1 MIATPRHPDGT
12 ANTARILGAG
22 TPRPPLPPAT
32 RPLTKEDEYNFD
44 VGGYLVLP
52 KVLSDA
58 ELAAANAA
66 FDAGAFAAAPPS
78 GWDPVTG
85 VHIDEPGPLA
95 ALTSHPVLT
104 GTLIQ
109 LFWSE
114 ETGDMRHGAQYKLE
128 TAPTVLQPLDPTA
141 PSAPPPLEGG
151 TAADGTLDTSRFYFN
166 EAGHRFCHGV
176 KVLVA
181 LAPAPA
187 EAGGYVIV
195 AGSRAST
202 LPPPQASGCA
212 D

>member
-1 MIATPRHPDGT
+1 MAPVSPASVATRMIATPRHPDGT

-44 VGGYLVLP
+44 VGGYLLLP
-52 KVLSDA
+52 KILSDA

-66 FDAGAFAAAPPS
+66 FDAGAFAPTPPS

-85 VHIDEPGPLA
+85 VHIDEAGPLA

-128 TAPTVLQPLDPTA
+128 AAPTVLPPLNPAA
-141 PSAPPPLEGG
+141 PSAPPMWAPH
-151 TAADGTLDTSRFYFN
+151 A
-166 EAGHRFCHGV
+166 
-176 KVLVA
+176 
-181 LAPAPA
+181 APAGGAVFGAVAPPTPA
-187 EAGGYVIV
+187 QLADSLLASLGAGAHWQRG
-195 AGSRAST
+195 T
-202 LPPPQASGCA
+202 
-212 D
+212 

>member
-44 VGGYLVLP
+44 VGGYLLLP

-85 VHIDEPGPLA
+85 VHVKDGGPLA

-128 TAPTVLQPLDPTA
+128 TAPTVMQPPD

-166 EAGHRFCHGV
+166 AAGHRFCHGV

-195 AGSRAST
+195 AGSRAPT
-202 LPPPQASGCA
+202 LPPPQASGRA